1 MTKYFL
7 NSFLKVRRPD
17 IRGNFQT
24 KFVHKG
30 KKSKDYKMR
39 LQKKKK
45 FLKRRHAKRFQVNKI
60 YMKRPW

>member
-7 NSFLKVRRPD
+7 NSFLKVRRPY

-24 KFVHKG
+24 KFVHKE

-39 LQKKKK
+39 LQKKKN
-45 FLKRRHAKRFQVNKI
+45 FLKRHAERFQVNKI
-60 YMKRPW
+60 YMKRPQ